1 MGWHRRGEAAL
12 LACLAALTGLVAAQ
26 VAPADGSSY
35 TLRPDGDVTSQWE
48 NVGASSAWAALDD
61 DVTQPTSVDT
71 ADYISAG
78 APGLVTEVSL
88 GAQTLSNEL
97 STSGTA
103 WFYATAGLASAGT
116 AEVIWGGQVR
126 GSATWGGLLG
136 TSAGWYSISA
146 TPPDQAAI
154 DDLRLRFTSTLGTDV
169 TVLAANFE
177 LDTASVPSCP
187 LSASG
192 SVLGY
197 TLPPSCTVARSD
209 TASEPDAHNLWGDPY
224 SCASDSRVGLQ
235 LSGGDSGPTATG
247 SAQENG
253 AFRTTTVLDR
263 DDSWGERCELARND
277 WRRLAT
283 TDNRAGSF
291 YVYREGERRATYASI
306 RLPDNFPLDASSW
319 QNVIQIKQA
328 GPSNGSGGTPIL
340 SIKAHNGKWVLFHTP
355 RGSEGPD
362 TPIWETPAQ
371 KGIWTRLAIDGLYSQ
386 DPGRGWVKLY
396 VDSNGDGDFADSAE
410 QSPAFQTNTL
420 KRETAGTGRD
430 GLTKGDSIPSHLR
443 AGIYHDSKIACPAP
457 WGCSV
462 ELDNVEVV
470 AP

>member
-1 MGWHRRGEAAL
+1 VTSVVALAGLIAMPVASASAA
-12 LACLAALTGLVAAQ
+12 GY
-26 VAPADGSSY
+26 S
-35 TLRPDGDVTSQWE
+35 LRPDADVTSQWSK
-48 NVGASSAWAALDD
+48 VGASTAWAALDD
-61 DVTQPTSVDT
+61 NVTQPTSVGT

-78 APGLVTEVSL
+78 APDRVTEVGL
-88 GAQTLSNEL
+88 ATHTLSNEQVDG
-97 STSGTA
+97 GTA
-103 WFYATAGLASAGT
+103 WFYSAAGLVSAGKV
-116 AEVIWGGQVR
+116 EVIWGGQVR

-136 TSAGWYSISA
+136 ASAGWHSISA

-154 DDLRLRFTSTLGTDV
+154 DDLRLRFTSTLGNDV
-169 TVLAANFE
+169 TVRAAYFE
-177 LDTASVPSCP
+177 LDTAPVPSCP
-187 LSASG
+187 LSVSG
-192 SVLGY
+192 SALGY

-224 SCASDSRVGLQ
+224 SCSSDSRVGRQ
-235 LSGGDSGPTATG
+235 LAGGDSGPTATG
-247 SAQENG
+247 SAQGNS
-253 AFRTTTVLDR
+253 AFRTTTVFDG

-291 YVYREGERRATYASI
+291 YVYHEGERRATYASV
-306 RLPDNFPLDASSW
+306 RLPGNFPLDARAW
-319 QNVIQIKQA
+319 QNVIQLKQA

-340 SIKAHNGKWVLFHTP
+340 SVKAYDGKWVLFHTP
-355 RGSEGPD
+355 QGSEGPD

-410 QSPAFQTNTL
+410 QSPVFQTNTL
-420 KRETAGTGRD
+420 KRETKGTADD
-430 GLTKGDSIPSHLR
+430 GLAQGDSIPAHLR
-443 AGIYHDSKIACPAP
+443 AGIYHDSQIACPAP
-457 WGCSV
+457 SGCSV
-462 ELDNVEVV
+462 DLDNVEVV